1 MRKDWE
7 VKEIGD
13 IAKISDY
20 VANGSFATLKK
31 KVQYLK
37 DKGYAVLVRYADYTN
52 NFDSKKFV
60 YVNESAYNFLEKS
73 KLFGG
78 EIIMSNVGSVGKL
91 FICPKLGE
99 YMSLAPNSI
108 LIRTDNNSFFYYY
121 FRSDAFQ
128 RKISE
133 ITSKTALPKFNKTSF
148 KKIKLSVPPLQAQN
162 QIVEELD
169 CLTSII
175 DKQKKQLEELDNLA
189 QSIFYDMFGDPIE
202 NEKGWENDMLKN
214 ICTKITDGTH
224 DTPLKLTEGIR
235 FITGKHIRKG
245 YIDYDNSDYVDLQT
259 HMEIYKRCN
268 PEFGDVLYTNI
279 GANLGTAAINIVN
292 YEFSMKNVSLLKV
305 DKSLL
310 NGYYLEFIL
319 NNDRMKLK
327 IIRNFSKGGAQK
339 FLSLNSICNIKLP
352 LPPLSLQQEFASKIE
367 AIENQK
373 KLIKKSIE
381 ETEELFNS
389 RMDYYFN

>member
-7 VKEIGD
+7 VKAIGD

-20 VANGSFATLKK
+20 VANGSFATLKEN
-31 KVQYLK
+31 VQYLK
-37 DKGYAVLVRYADYTN
+37 EKGYAVLVRYADYTN

-121 FRSDAFQ
+121 FSSDAFQ
-128 RKISE
+128 RKINE

-148 KKIKLSVPPLQAQN
+148 KKIKLSIPPLQTQQ

-175 DKQKKQLEELDNLA
+175 EKQKKQLEELDNLA

-202 NEKGWENDMLKN
+202 NEKGWDIKKLGDLCISDLGKTLNKSKDTGNSLPYLCSINIQWNYIDLSVKKEAQFEENEINKYSVFKGDLLVCEGGDIGRAAIWKEDYSMLYQNALHRIRFDKN
-214 ICTKITDGTH
+214 IIA
-224 DTPLKLTEGIR
+224 E
-235 FITGKHIRKG
+235 
-245 YIDYDNSDYVDLQT
+245 Y
-259 HMEIYKRCN
+259 
-268 PEFGDVLYTNI
+268 VLYFLWRLKQKGILDTRYAKGVTI
-279 GANLGTAAINIVN
+279 KHLVKSSLLSINIPV
-292 YEFSMKNVSLLKV
+292 
-305 DKSLL
+305 
-310 NGYYLEFIL
+310 
-319 NNDRMKLK
+319 
-327 IIRNFSKGGAQK
+327 
-339 FLSLNSICNIKLP
+339 
-352 LPPLSLQQEFASKIE
+352 PPLSLQQQFASKIE
-367 AIENQK
+367 AIEKQK
-373 KLIKKSIE
+373 ELIKKSIK
-381 ETEELFNS
+381 ETEDLFNS